1 MSKSGDERSDS
12 AFSRERVGAVVR
24 GAGKAS
30 VQLPVALL
38 DCTISTMLRGLKLF
52 GTFQMAFLKYLIS

>member
-1 MSKSGDERSDS
+1 MSKFGDERSDS
-12 AFSRERVGAVVR
+12 ASSRERVGAVVR

-38 DCTISTMLRGLKLF
+38 DSTIFAMLRGLKLF
-52 GTFQMAFLKYLIS
+52 GIFYTTFLKYLIF